1 MKRNLRLTADQ
12 QLLIE
17 ENTNIVHW
25 DDSAPHPP
33 EPPGLRF
40 GIR

>member
-12 QLLIE
+12 QLLVE

-25 DDSAPHPP
+25 TILRRIRQLLQVC
-33 EPPGLRF
+33 GL
-40 GIR
+40 